1 MSLMPIEYQGR
12 EQAYVKHTILR
23 TYLQRLIMIIGR
35 SEKVINY
42 VDCFAGPWSEESD
55 DLRDTSIGISLSLM
69 KDCAKTLE
77 EQHGA
82 KVRFRALYIEKRQCF
97 LRSCRDSFPTIRA
110 VS

>member
-42 VDCFAGPWSEESD
+42 VDCFAGPY
-55 DLRDTSIGISLSLM
+55 RKSLM
-69 KDCAKTLE
+69 TCGTPPL
-77 EQHGA
+77 
-82 KVRFRALYIEKRQCF
+82 
-97 LRSCRDSFPTIRA
+97 
-110 VS
+110 VSR

>member
-42 VDCFAGPWSEESD
+42 VDCFAG
-55 DLRDTSIGISLSLM
+55 LVGR
-69 KDCAKTLE
+69 
-77 EQHGA
+77 
-82 KVRFRALYIEKRQCF
+82 V
-97 LRSCRDSFPTIRA
+97 
-110 VS
+110 